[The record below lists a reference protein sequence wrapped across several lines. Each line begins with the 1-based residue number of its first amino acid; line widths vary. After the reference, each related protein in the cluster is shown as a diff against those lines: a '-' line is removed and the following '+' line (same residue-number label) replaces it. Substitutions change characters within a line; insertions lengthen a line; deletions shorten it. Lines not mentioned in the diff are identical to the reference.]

1 MNRILNTE
9 DIIYRRD
16 IIDRVRYLERLKRH
30 GGLIWNLD
38 EELDSLISIVDQA
51 GGYHE
56 FEDGEPLISERFFAE
71 YGKYK
76 SDYLR
81 IDFAGI
87 TYFMYVV
94 I

>member
-16 IIDRVRYLERLKRH
+16 IIERVRYLERLKRH

-38 EELDSLISIVDQA
+38 EELKSLRGIIVSA
-51 GGYHE
+51 GGYRV
-56 FEDGEPLISERFFAE
+56 FEDGEPLISEYFFTE
-71 YGKYK
+71 YGKDE
-76 SDYLR
+76 SDYLK
-81 IDFAGI
+81 INFDGA
-87 TYFMYVV
+87 TYFMR